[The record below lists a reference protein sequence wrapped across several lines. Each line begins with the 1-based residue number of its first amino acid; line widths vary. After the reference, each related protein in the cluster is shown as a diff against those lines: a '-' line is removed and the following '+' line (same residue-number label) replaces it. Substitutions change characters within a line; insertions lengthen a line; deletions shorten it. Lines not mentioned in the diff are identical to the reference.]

1 LIPPRRGAPAGPAAP
16 GEPDPGIEAR
26 LARVGDLVERFRIE
40 AERYFSGAVELPPE
54 ELRAQIQRALRDL
67 RSVTLR
73 SAVEQFRMS
82 SLEARFNTLTELYG
96 RRLRDREEGRGAA
109 ARARPLVA
117 AQPRYDPE
125 AGIVVGREPDGAAVE
140 ALFAGLAR
148 AGGAARLDLDSF
160 RGYLEKQA
168 AEIRAKTG
176 AERVQFRLAQEE
188 GKIKLKARP
197 VRSDGTAG

>member
-1 LIPPRRGAPAGPAAP
+1 MIPPRRGAPDGPAAP

-26 LARVGDLVERFRIE
+26 LARVADLVERFRIE
-40 AERYFSGAVELPPE
+40 AERYFSGAIELPPE
-54 ELRAQIQRALRDL
+54 ELKHQIQRALRDL
-67 RSVTLR
+67 RSVSLR
-73 SAVEQFRMS
+73 SAVEQFRMG
-82 SLEARFNTLTELYG
+82 SLEARFNTLSELYG

-109 ARARPLVA
+109 VRSRPVA
-117 AQPRYDPE
+117 AAAPRYDAE
-125 AGIVVGREPDGAAVE
+125 AGIVFGRDADGAAVE
-140 ALFAGLAR
+140 ALFAGLAK
-148 AGGAARLDLDSF
+148 AGGAARLDLESF

-197 VRSDGTAG
+197 VRSDGTTG

>member
-1 LIPPRRGAPAGPAAP
+1 VIPPRRGAPAGPP
-16 GEPDPGIEAR
+16 PPSEPDPGIEAR
-26 LARVGDLVERFRIE
+26 LARVADLVERFRID
-40 AERYFSGAVELPPE
+40 AERYFSGSLELPPE
-54 ELRAQIQRALRDL
+54 EQRNQVVRALRDL
-67 RSVTLR
+67 RSVSLR

-82 SLEARFNTLTELYG
+82 SLEARFNTLSELYG

-109 ARARPLVA
+109 ARPREA
-117 AQPRYDPE
+117 AATKPRYDPE
-125 AGIVVGREPDGAAVE
+125 AGIVFGREADGAAVE
-140 ALFAGLAR
+140 ALFVGLAR
-148 AGGAARLDLDSF
+148 AGGAARLDLESF

-176 AERVQFRLAQEE
+176 AERVQFRLTQEE